1 MRGHNKMR
9 WRIILFVFVSMVMF
23 GSIVKAKERDPL
35 VRLLIKKGVITE
47 QEVREMETEI
57 LREDSKA
64 QIYGSQIKMEEKLGE
79 IHDQRLANENPPH
92 SPFSKGGRGDLK
104 VGFSGENDDDEDR
117 EEIKS
122 LKYEVRNLYHEI
134 DRLKSKKSL
143 LPEPVRTGF
152 GELKIEGLLQLW
164 YAHDETTGKGAGKA
178 DTFRLRRSEIMFR
191 GKILPE
197 VAWTVMI
204 DPSKELGLNTDS
216 IDQETRIL
224 QDFHVDLNYI
234 PNHSLNVGQ
243 FKLPVTE
250 EGSRSSA
257 KLDTIQR
264 SFIGRTFGDQR
275 NIGIQLRGIWKYADY
290 WLGIFNGEGQN
301 QLDVN
306 DYKDISGRI
315 VLRPF
320 KGLEIGMSGLTGKKG
335 TELSDRN
342 RLGGE
347 LKYEY
352 NDLSFKGEYMKA
364 KDSKLEREGWYA
376 QVGYF
381 TPFLHKLQ
389 GIFKYEEFEDDNN
402 DEENDITVGLNYF
415 IKQDHFKLQINYVH
429 RNESKGDSDN
439 DQVLTALQIAF

>member
-1 MRGHNKMR
+1 MAAKFYEEVYKML
-9 WRIILFVFVSMVMF
+9 WKIVLFMFVSMILS
-23 GSIVKAKERDPL
+23 GNIVDAKERDPI
-35 VRLLIKKGVITE
+35 VRILIKKGIITE
-47 QEVREMETEI
+47 KEIREMEAEI
-57 LREDSKA
+57 LKEESNLVFSTSEMQAK
-64 QIYGSQIKMEEKLGE
+64 EKLSEDHG
-79 IHDQRLANENPPH
+79 LKLTNKNKNNPE
-92 SPFSKGGRGDLK
+92 KGGD
-104 VGFSGENDDDEDR
+104 
-117 EEIKS
+117 IKS
-122 LKYEVRNLYHEI
+122 LKYEVRNLHEEI
-134 DRLKSKKSL
+134 DKLKSRKSL
-143 LPEPVRTGF
+143 LPEPVKTGF
-152 GELKIEGLLQLW
+152 GELKIGGLLQLW
-164 YAHDETTGKGAGKA
+164 YTHDETTGKGAGKA

-204 DPSKELGLNTDS
+204 DPSKELDLNTDS

-234 PNHSLNVGQ
+234 PHHSLSVGQ
-243 FKLPVTE
+243 FKLPLTE
-250 EGSRSSA
+250 EGLRSSVR
-257 KLDTIQR
+257 LDTIER

-275 NIGIQLRGIWKYADY
+275 DIGIQLRGIWKYADY

-315 VLRPF
+315 VLKPF

-347 LKYEY
+347 LRYEY

-381 TPFLHKLQ
+381 IPFLPQLQ
-389 GIFKYEEFEDDNN
+389 GIFKYEEFEDADNN
-402 DEENDITVGLNYF
+402 EEKDTTVGLNYF
-415 IKQDHFKLQINYVH
+415 KKQNHFKLQINYVH

-439 DQVLTALQIAF
+439 DQVLTSLQIAF